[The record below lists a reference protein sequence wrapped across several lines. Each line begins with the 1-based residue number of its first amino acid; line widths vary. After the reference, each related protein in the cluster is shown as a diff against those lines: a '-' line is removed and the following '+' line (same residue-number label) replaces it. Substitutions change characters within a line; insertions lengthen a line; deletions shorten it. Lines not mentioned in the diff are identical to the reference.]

1 MDRLPPVELGPAGRR
16 LWLAM
21 WERASVPGH
30 LHEIALQACK
40 QADRASECREILRSA
55 TVLAEDRFGQQK
67 THPAVEIERK
77 ASLACASL
85 VKQVCGEVDAE
96 ITEAIEEDFFS

>member
-1 MDRLPPVELGPAGRR
+1 MDRTQTDGLGPAGRR
-16 LWLAM
+16 LWYAM
-21 WERASVPGH
+21 WDRGAIPGH
-30 LHEIALQACK
+30 LHEIAVQAAK

-77 ASLACASL
+77 ASLACAAL
-85 VKQVCGEVDAE
+85 VKAVCGEVNAE
-96 ITEAIEEDFFS
+96 AREAIEEDFFA